1 MFSFLFAV
9 FFAFSVG
16 VSIANFGALVRLK
29 IPCIPFFLS
38 SLVVMNDM
46 LNKASYKRRMTQ
58 KVNIVENEVVVTR

>member
-1 MFSFLFAV
+1 MFSFVFSL

-38 SLVVMNDM
+38 SLVIMNDM
-46 LNKASYKRRMTQ
+46 LTKSTTKNYEVSSKFQRKDSQ
-58 KVNIVENEVVVTR
+58 NE